1 MKYLLF
7 NRKSLLFATLL
18 ASSFGLRAQIQSTHT
33 DEKFGYTTVVYKD
46 KAATDKDVLS
56 ALDNSIGMGDVVR
69 VTVAPPKPAA
79 VPAVDKTQG
88 EDVWL
93 KPAAPANSLT
103 ASTTAKVVTP
113 VAAPI
118 NHLAAAPKATPVA
131 AKPVA
136 VAAKPAAP
144 NVAPTVAKPVA
155 KKVAPAPKPV
165 VVQEQTQATFTNVA
179 ASPRTVTSKSSV
191 ASKASKSANKS
202 LKKGGKKG
210 GSFKMKSRKKGKQR
224 YSCPKF

>member
-1 MKYLLF
+1 MAF
-7 NRKSLLFATLL
+7 TL
-18 ASSFGLRAQIQSTHT
+18 GLNAQIQSTHT

-79 VPAVDKTQG
+79 VPTADKTQG

-93 KPAAPANSLT
+93 KPAAPVNNLT
-103 ASTTAKVVTP
+103 AATTAKVVVP
-113 VAAPI
+113 AAAPI
-118 NHLAAAPKATPVA
+118 NHIAAAPKAAPVA
-131 AKPVA
+131 AKPA
-136 VAAKPAAP
+136 PVAAKPAG
-144 NVAPTVAKPVA
+144 NKVAPSAKPVA
-155 KKVAPAPKPV
+155 KNVAPAPKPV
-165 VVQEQTQATFTNVA
+165 VVQEQTQMALSNIA

>member
-7 NRKSLLFATLL
+7 NRKSLLFSALL
-18 ASSFGLRAQIQSTHT
+18 ATSFGLNAQIQSTHT
-33 DEKFGYTTVVYKD
+33 DTKFAYTTVVYKD

-79 VPAVDKTQG
+79 VPTVDKTQG

-93 KPAAPANSLT
+93 KPTAPANTLT
-103 ASTTAKVVTP
+103 AATSAKMM
-113 VAAPI
+113 APASPLI
-118 NHLAAAPKATPVA
+118 NHIAAAPKASPAVAKPAPVA
-131 AKPVA
+131 AKPV
-136 VAAKPAAP
+136 VN
-144 NVAPTVAKPVA
+144 NVTPTEKPVA
-155 KKVAPAPKPV
+155 KTVAPAPKPV
-165 VVQEQTQATFTNVA
+165 EVQEQTQMAISNIA

-191 ASKASKSANKS
+191 TSKASKSANKS

-210 GSFKMKSRKKGKQR
+210 SSFKMKSRKKGKQR